1 MWIRIATLG
10 CCISVIACGPRP
22 VELGF
27 WLEPLSF
34 DSPRIGEPISQA
46 EYAVIEKVA
55 RAEIAAAFED
65 FDVTVTANRQARYR
79 VIVVPHLR
87 DNRLLRR
94 SGTYAGESRAVAGFG
109 GSGAV
114 SFEFVANGA
123 MVFAPDDASRATIV
137 ESIGRGAG
145 RVAIHEFLHQLL
157 PKFAVH
163 DSKDRESYEGNS
175 PALIEGYFGDLHW
188 DIAAPELQ
196 RRLKPR

>member
-34 DSPRIGEPISQA
+34 DSPRIGAPISPA
-46 EYAVIEKVA
+46 EYEVIEKVA

-123 MVFAPDDASRATIV
+123 MVFAPDDASRAGIV
-137 ESIGRGAG
+137 ESIGRGVG

-188 DIAAPELQ
+188 DIARPALEQ
-196 RRLKPR
+196 RIKRR

>member
-1 MWIRIATLG
+1 M
-10 CCISVIACGPRP
+10 
-22 VELGF
+22 
-27 WLEPLSF
+27 
-34 DSPRIGEPISQA
+34 
-46 EYAVIEKVA
+46 
-55 RAEIAAAFED
+55 
-65 FDVTVTANRQARYR
+65 TVTANRQARYR

>member
-34 DSPRIGEPISQA
+34 ESPRIGEPISQA

>member
-10 CCISVIACGPRP
+10 CCLTVIACGPRP
-22 VELGF
+22 IELGF

-34 DSPRIGEPISQA
+34 DSPRIGAPISQA
-46 EYAVIEKVA
+46 EYEAIEKVA
-55 RAEIAAAFED
+55 RAEIAKAFDD
-65 FDVTVTANRQARYR
+65 FDVTVAANRQARYR
-79 VIVVPHLR
+79 VTVVPNLR

-94 SGTYAGESRAVAGFG
+94 SGTYAGESRAIAGFG

-123 MVFAPDDASRATIV
+123 MVFAADDASRATIV
-137 ESIGRGAG
+137 ESIGRGVG

-175 PALIEGYFGDLHW
+175 PALIEGYFGELHW